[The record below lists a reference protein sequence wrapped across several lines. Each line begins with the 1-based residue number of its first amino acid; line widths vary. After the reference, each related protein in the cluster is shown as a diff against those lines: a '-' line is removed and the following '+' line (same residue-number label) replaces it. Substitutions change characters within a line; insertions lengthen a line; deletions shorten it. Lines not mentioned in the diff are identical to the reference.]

1 MKKVYFCVGVAP
13 KWCFKL
19 LSIGD
24 AFRAVL
30 TYLDPIIKATKSRVM
45 QVLGHITYDID
56 HLRVFVCVQIDI
68 SAKQLI
74 NAKNKQTN

>member
-1 MKKVYFCVGVAP
+1 MLHQNGV
-13 KWCFKL
+13 

-24 AFRAVL
+24 VLRAVV

-74 NAKNKQTN
+74 HAKNKQTN